1 MTFIS
6 IAVASIP
13 SFAQWGI
20 PQAVTKLKQVCANS
34 VAGQVS
40 CWYVAVE
47 AYDAAKP
54 YVHSAGRV
62 IVNGASNAANLAVP
76 GCEIQFTGKAGQ
88 ILCIPTRAILTR
100 GMIFCAL
107 SSGAFVLMAGSITTA
122 NELMQIQSS

>member
-40 CWYVAVE
+40 CWYVAGE

-54 YVHSAGRV
+54 YVHSAGRA

-76 GCEIQFTGKAGQ
+76 GNPMRDPVYGQ
-88 ILCIPTRAILTR
+88 GRTDPVYPNQSYTHPREDFLRPQQR
-100 GMIFCAL
+100 GICFNGRQYYYC
-107 SSGAFVLMAGSITTA
+107 
-122 NELMQIQSS
+122 Q